1 MVIVAKGEFHLQQVI
16 NITERWSARNGI
28 EVNKAKSGIMV
39 VRKDRRTPNPI
50 QRSYRGYPLV
60 DQYKYLGVLIDNCL
74 NLQMEVQKKKQI
86 ERQLVTQ
93 QRRMAYMKL
102 DQPSR
107 YHVWQALFKSRTWYS
122 IVLTSRLADKLQS
135 WAKGYLYRSIK
146 ALMGVTGNPS
156 TDRVYQSTFLES
168 QDDTL
173 NLIWSQAI
181 VTKMLKTPIPQR
193 GLLAQRYNLSDQ
205 IPTTDEELKALLDRP
220 RLMWQRAKLALTRS
234 SNQVFKWWVSTRY

>member
-1 MVIVAKGEFHLQQVI
+1 
-16 NITERWSARNGI
+16 
-28 EVNKAKSGIMV
+28 
-39 VRKDRRTPNPI
+39 
-50 QRSYRGYPLV
+50 
-60 DQYKYLGVLIDNCL
+60 
-74 NLQMEVQKKKQI
+74 
-86 ERQLVTQ
+86 
-93 QRRMAYMKL
+93 MKL

-156 TDRVYQSTFLES
+156 TDRVYQTTFLES

-205 IPTTDEELKALLDRP
+205 IPTTDEELRTLLDRP
-220 RLMWQRAKLALTRS
+220 RVMWQRAKLALTRS